1 MLLRL
6 FLQSLLH
13 MDKFPKAILQRFILQ
28 SLPQLEELP
37 KAVLLHL
44 LLQSMSN
51 LDELPRPR
59 CSASSSAT
67 CPMDEMPRA
76 VLLGFLLRSLP
87 QLPEAVLLS
96 PKLLMPESH
105 RAEVDLPEATLHSTA
120 MRDGLSDQAAT
131 LLAGKF
137 LQEDPKC
144 PWCSASS
151 SYSFL
156 SCTSA
161 PRP

>member
-1 MLLRL
+1 
-6 FLQSLLH
+6 